1 MGWLRRNF
9 LTGLFVTVP
18 LAVSLAACVWMFRV
32 VDGFVGPFWN
42 RWTGVEIPG
51 LGVVTTAVLILAV
64 GTLASNMLG
73 RRVLRHA
80 ESLLERVPVF
90 RTIYSPVKQIAAA
103 FSPDNEYGFK
113 RVVLVDDP
121 RRGWVLGFLTREFE
135 LDLGAGPVPM
145 VAVYVPTNH
154 LYLGDV
160 IIVPRRAAQ
169 YPDLTVEEGVRMVL
183 TGGMSLPD
191 RVSSQAAADGT
202 GGEPGTRGALPE
214 VKAITR

>member
-18 LAVSLAACVWMFRV
+18 LAVSLAACVWVFRV

-51 LGVVTTAVLILAV
+51 LGVVTTAALVLVI
-64 GTLASNMLG
+64 GILASNMLG
-73 RRVLRHA
+73 RRLLRHA
-80 ESLLERVPVF
+80 ESLLERVPLF
-90 RTIYSPVKQIAAA
+90 RTIYSPVKQIVAA

-113 RVVLVDDP
+113 RVVLIEDP
-121 RRGWVLGFLTREFE
+121 RRGWVLGFLTREFN
-135 LDLGAGPVPM
+135 LDPGDGPDAM

-160 IIVPRRAAQ
+160 VIVPRRAAL
-169 YPDLTVEEGVRMVL
+169 YPDLTVEDGVRIVL

-191 RVSSQAAADGT
+191 RVVARPS
-202 GGEPGTRGALPE
+202 GEGEDRGPAPEAGRRDVTATTR
-214 VKAITR
+214 